1 MRDRT
6 IVRLGLLILALTT
19 LACNAFAG
27 VARPTLPPPPLVVP
41 SPATTGDAAVPD
53 VAPTATLPGET
64 PAGASQGTLRV
75 LVDLNVRAGPGVG
88 YERVGFLLRDETAVI
103 LGRDPASGWWKIA
116 CPPRAEGN
124 DCWVSG
130 GAQYTQAENAA
141 AAPTAAV
148 PASPTPRP
156 PDPAPGTGLLVF
168 IDSGRLFASTLDLT
182 GDVPTAAPA
191 LQLGTAASVQRAA
204 IAPDGRTVAFTVL
217 DPTTGDN
224 ELRLIHADGANEH
237 TLVRAAEL
245 PRVPEATELPAAA
258 TATASARA
266 QVLDFQ
272 WQSDGAALVFN
283 TALVSPGGFSAGS
296 QSDLWTV
303 TPQGQVTARLAA
315 GRGLPRFVV
324 SPDDRLLLIGRQEIL
339 RVAIDGRGLESVL
352 TFEPVATAEN
362 VIYPTV
368 QWSVDGTF
376 ALAAV
381 TAPFAAGDATETR
394 SAGLWRV
401 PGAGAAVALGQ
412 VRADVVAASPRWSP
426 DGQRLA
432 YLRASAAGPE
442 LWLANGDGT
451 RLERVAAGEGLR
463 LLDWRA
469 GNNALLFAGQD
480 YAAVVQSGAPAII
493 AQTGGA
499 VGRGAWLSDTAVV
512 LALTD
517 GSVTGFFVVTRDG
530 TRQLLAPLSAVEAPL
545 DVWLP

>member
-6 IVRLGLLILALTT
+6 IVWLGLLLLALTT

-27 VARPTLPPPPLVVP
+27 VAQPTLPPPPLVLP
-41 SPATTGDAAVPD
+41 SPATAGGTAAPGI
-53 VAPTATLPGET
+53 APTATLPGEGT
-64 PAGASQGTLRV
+64 TASGQGTLRV

-103 LGRDPASGWWKIA
+103 LGRDPAGGWWKIV
-116 CPPRAEGN
+116 CPAPAEGSE
-124 DCWVSG
+124 CWVSG
-130 GAQYTQAENAA
+130 GEQYTRAENAG

-148 PASPTPRP
+148 PASPTPP
-156 PDPAPGTGLLVF
+156 PPEPTPGAGLLVV
-168 IDSGRLFASTLDLT
+168 IDGGRLFAITLDLT
-182 GDVPTAAPA
+182 QDAPTAAPA
-191 LQLGTAASVQRAA
+191 RQLGTAASVQRAA

-224 ELRLIHADGANEH
+224 ELRLIHADGANER

-258 TATASARA
+258 TADARV

-303 TPQGQVTARLAA
+303 TSQGQVTERLAA

-324 SPDDRLLLIGRQEIL
+324 SLGGRVLLIGPQELL
-339 RVAIDGRGLESVL
+339 RADSDGRGLESVL
-352 TFEPVATAEN
+352 TFERVATAEG
-362 VIYPTV
+362 VVYPAA
-368 QWSVDGTF
+368 QWSADGAF
-376 ALAAV
+376 ALASVA
-381 TAPFAAGDATETR
+381 APFAAADAPETR
-394 SAGLWRV
+394 TAGLWRIPAAGPAV
-401 PGAGAAVALGQ
+401 PLGR
-412 VRADVVAASPRWSP
+412 VRADVIAGPPRWSA
-426 DGQRLA
+426 DGARLA
-432 YLRASAAGPE
+432 FLRAAAAGPE

-451 RLERVAAGEGLR
+451 RPERVAAGEGLR
-463 LLDWRA
+463 PLDWRA
-469 GNNALLFAGQD
+469 GGNTLLFAGPD
-480 YAAVVQSGAPAII
+480 YAAVVQSGSPTVI
-493 AQTGGA
+493 AQTGGGQ

-512 LALTD
+512 LALSD
-517 GSVTGFFVVTRDG
+517 GGAPGLYAVTLDG
-530 TRQLLAPLSAVEAPL
+530 ARQLLAPLTTTGASL